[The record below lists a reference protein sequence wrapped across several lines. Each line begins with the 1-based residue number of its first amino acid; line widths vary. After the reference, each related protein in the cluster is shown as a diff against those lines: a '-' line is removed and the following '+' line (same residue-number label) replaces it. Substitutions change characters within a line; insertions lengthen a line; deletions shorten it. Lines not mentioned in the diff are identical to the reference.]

1 MAVLQIVDT
10 DYIVDVEGYLENR
23 EQWTEDFARYCA
35 SQENIELKSGHW
47 ELIHM
52 LQDYYEEYEFIPN
65 IRGLSK
71 VVAKRLSEEKSDM
84 KYLKSLFPDSPA
96 RQAAKYSGLP
106 KPTGC
111 I

>member
-1 MAVLQIVDT
+1 MTLLQIADIEYNVDS
-10 DYIVDVEGYLENR
+10 EGYLENKD
-23 EQWTEDFARYCA
+23 QWTEDFARYCA
-35 SQENIELKSGHW
+35 SQESIELNSGHW

-52 LQDYYEEYEFIPN
+52 LREYYEEYQFIPN

-71 VVAKRLSEEKSDM
+71 VVSKRLSEEKSDM

-96 RQAAKYSGLP
+96 KQAARYSGLP

-111 I
+111 V